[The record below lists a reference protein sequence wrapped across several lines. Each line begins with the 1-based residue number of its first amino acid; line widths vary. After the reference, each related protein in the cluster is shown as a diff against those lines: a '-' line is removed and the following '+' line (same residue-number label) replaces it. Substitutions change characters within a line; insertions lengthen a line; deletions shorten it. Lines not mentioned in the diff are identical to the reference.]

1 MTTQTI
7 DYLNSRPQSGD
18 MRFGRSKVS
27 NSPDLI
33 LGRDGRSITC
43 RRFRD
48 LVKSLIADAGGVE
61 ACSTA
66 KLQLLRR
73 LAAASVLAEM
83 MEAKGLDGEQFN
95 VAEFCNLASTALRLS
110 AKVGLS
116 RFKKDVT
123 PRLATYLEGQDAT
136 QEQESE
142 DAA

>member
-1 MTTQTI
+1 M
-7 DYLNSRPQSGD
+7 
-18 MRFGRSKVS
+18 
-27 NSPDLI
+27 I
-33 LGRDGRSITC
+33 LGRDARSITA

-83 MEAKGLDGEQFN
+83 MEAKGLDGEQFD

-136 QEQESE
+136 RESE
-142 DAA
+142 DANQSEVDAA